1 MKTIRPCLLLLLT
14 AVTASAQD
22 AGTAPVLTPES
33 DASGVPDHSAS
44 ALGSPEAA
52 ETDTSEVLPEN
63 EASSV
68 PSESAVS
75 EDPNNWQYLNQLTIP
90 SAEVGAADSHTSR
103 LFDIVLTPQ
112 IFSQVRS
119 DLADLRLFDSAGQT
133 VPYALRYLRPQ
144 SIQDQVPAVEFNRS
158 QSESGTQELTLDLQS
173 DEIRHN
179 EVRIL
184 TDGENFRRPAVI
196 DGSDDG
202 KKWKR
207 LAAANLIRFSHEDQK
222 VIVDSVSYPESRY
235 RYLRIQ
241 VEPDHMSSP
250 PEESESEDTSSS
262 TDDRSFTISEAMVLR
277 QVSLPGEQ
285 VTRDAVVHDREPGRA
300 NGTPSSSWI
309 VDLGGQNVPCD
320 RLEVMVENREFVR
333 DIEVQAE
340 FPSFLPGQTS
350 FMSLSLNEG
359 MTWQR
364 QLGDAKKA
372 MIVTFAEVQTSRLRL
387 TVVDHS
393 NVPLTI
399 SAVRFSA
406 AARQIVFA
414 EPAQADHTVTLYS
427 GNPSADLP
435 RYDFDRNLSA
445 ELTTAPIRCIPE
457 ASTQNP
463 GFTPPPKPFSERFP
477 WLIYVVLTSVIAVL
491 AFVISR
497 LAGTAISLH
506 DAAQLPGV

>member
-1 MKTIRPCLLLLLT
+1 MLLLT
-14 AVTASAQD
+14 AVTASAQV
-22 AGTAPVLTPES
+22 AGAASVVTLES
-33 DASGVPDHSAS
+33 DVTSAS
-44 ALGSPEAA
+44 DQPDSTLGSTEPSEP
-52 ETDTSEVLPEN
+52 DTSGVLPES
-63 EASSV
+63 EAAAV

-75 EDPNNWQYLNQLTIP
+75 EAPNSWQYMNRLAVP
-90 SAEVGAADSHTSR
+90 SAAVGVADSRTSQ

-112 IFSQVRS
+112 IFSQARS

-202 KKWKR
+202 KHWKR
-207 LAAANLIRFSHEDQK
+207 LAAANLIRFSHGDQN
-222 VIVDSVSYPESRY
+222 VIADSVSYPESRY
-235 RYLRIQ
+235 RYIRIQ
-241 VEPDHMSSP
+241 VEPDHMSSG
-250 PEESESEDTSSS
+250 PEKSEPADTSSS
-262 TDDRSFTISEAMVLR
+262 TDERSFTISDAVVLR

-285 VTRDAVVHDREPGRA
+285 LTLDAVVHDREPGRA
-300 NGTPSSSWI
+300 SGSPSSSWI

-320 RLEVMVENREFVR
+320 RLEVMVDNREFVR

-340 FPSFLPGQTS
+340 FPSYLPGQTS

-372 MIVTFAEVQTSRLRL
+372 MIVTFPEVQTSRLRL

-445 ELTTAPIRCIPE
+445 ELITAPIRCIPE
-457 ASTQNP
+457 SSTQNP
-463 GFTPPPKPFSERFP
+463 GFTPPPRPFSDRFP
-477 WLIYVVLTSVIAVL
+477 WLIYVVLTSVISVL

-497 LAGTAISLH
+497 LAGTAVSLH
-506 DAAQLPGV
+506 DAAQVPGV